1 MIVIFTFYV
10 LWSFHNAGRELTRLR
25 RRIFTAALRSL
36 SEQRGRCDI
45 EPEILTANVA
55 ISAHITKPLH
65 GKVNKR
71 AVFWG
76 FPCRGFCTLSRK
88 GHQGAGKV
96 EDLRKKVVKIRSK
109 LHDFDEKVDC
119 FFLPHPISGNG
130 QRVSSENTVAED
142 QFWKSSGS
150 NSTVSIRPV

>member
-1 MIVIFTFYV
+1 M
-10 LWSFHNAGRELTRLR
+10 REGYNDR
-25 RRIFTAALRSL
+25 AALDFR
-36 SEQRGRCDI
+36 QGRALG
-45 EPEILTANVA
+45 ETSVVSTANVA